1 MATRRD
7 QVLINQLFYDV
18 QKAEGLAQFRSD
30 RGAYLDRYPFS
41 PQVRAAIEGMDIG
54 SMYRAGAN
62 PYLLRFFCVNL
73 GVGEQ
78 DYVAA
83 LHAIRDKV

>member
-18 QKAEGLAQFRSD
+18 QKVDGLAQFRAD
-30 RGAYLDRYPFS
+30 RDAYLDRYAFTPE
-41 PQVRAAIEGMDIG
+41 VRAAIEHTDIG
-54 SMYRAGAN
+54 GMYRAGAN

-73 GVGEQ
+73 GVPEQ
-78 DYVAA
+78 EYVAA
-83 LHAIRDKV
+83 LHAIRD

>member
-18 QKAEGLAQFRSD
+18 QKADGLAQFRAD
-30 RGAYLDRYPFS
+30 PEAFLDRYAFS
-41 PQVRAAIEGMDIG
+41 PEVRAAIAHTDIG
-54 SMYRAGAN
+54 AMYRAGAN

-73 GVGEQ
+73 GVPEQ
-78 DYVAA
+78 EYVAA
-83 LHAIRDKV
+83 LHAIREQR